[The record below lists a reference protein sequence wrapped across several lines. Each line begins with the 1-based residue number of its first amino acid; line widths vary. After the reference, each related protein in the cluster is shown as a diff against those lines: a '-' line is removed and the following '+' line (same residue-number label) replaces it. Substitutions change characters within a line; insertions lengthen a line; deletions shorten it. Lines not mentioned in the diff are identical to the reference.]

1 MALYMISFTSRGI
14 ILAFS
19 AALFPQLVR
28 NTPYSRELKKRRE
41 QGELS
46 PETYEKEKIVER
58 NRISSISM
66 VRPRIWRHDNLT
78 LMHDLVDLSFLWRCC
93 CLVTELVT
101 ASSLETQSEG

>member
-28 NTPYSRELKKRRE
+28 NTPHSRELKKRRE

-46 PETYEKEKIVER
+46 PETYEKNKIIEK
-58 NRISSISM
+58 NKISSISM
-66 VRPRIWRHDNLT
+66 VRLP
-78 LMHDLVDLSFLWRCC
+78 S
-93 CLVTELVT
+93 
-101 ASSLETQSEG
+101 